1 MTVLLDFQDR
11 AIRLTEDRKRHI
23 AGFADPEIGM
33 EIVRDTL
40 VHPDIMTEAFHH
52 PELRLHYRI
61 YTRRS
66 QSGRNFHVVV
76 RVHGFDMIVV
86 TAFFSRGLFGGGSRW
101 KT

>member
-23 AGFADPEIGM
+23 AGFADPDIGM
-33 EIVRDTL
+33 EFVREAL

-66 QSGRNFHVVV
+66 QSGRNFHVIVKV
-76 RVHGFDMIVV
+76 RGYEMLIV
-86 TAFFSRGLFGGGSRW
+86 TAFYSHRLFEGGSQGR
-101 KT
+101 